1 MRIDGLLHV
10 NIRCSANDLPAI
22 EKFLRRSIPDS
33 QVHTSRLEKTC
44 LVPINRI

>member
-10 NIRCSANDLPAI
+10 NIRCSGEWSACDR
-22 EKFLRRSIPDS
+22 EVLRRSIGHADS

-44 LVPINRI
+44 L